1 MSRLYKSIMRKQARV
16 YASTLYKSMI
26 RGLNTVT
33 DQEPSIRPC
42 GIAAITVITLTRTD
56 FKRNMED
63 SNKFTFTHKSGEWE
77 FTVNPEG
84 SYNDVIS
91 EMAHSEIFNMFFMDP
106 ILQEFLHN
114 VNERLDELF
123 KKGPTIL
130 GQSLDEQH
138 ESS

>member
-1 MSRLYKSIMRKQARV
+1 MSRLYKSVMRKQARA
-16 YASTLYKSMI
+16 YATSLYKSMI
-26 RGLNTVT
+26 RGLNTVR

-42 GIAAITVITLTRTD
+42 GIAAIDVITLTRTD
-56 FKRNMED
+56 FKRNKED

-91 EMAHSEIFNMFFMDP
+91 EMAHNEIFNMYFMDP
-106 ILQEFLHN
+106 KLQEILFY

-130 GQSLDEQH
+130 GQSLKEQH
-138 ESS
+138 QSS